1 MLTHMSKPQTLGGA
15 VKAIREAKAEH
26 DPRYKAAQF
35 SIACLMSPGHLC
47 NIEKGRKQPPLE
59 VVERIADQLGVP
71 VTAIA
76 FIDNQG
82 AAA

>member
-1 MLTHMSKPQTLGGA
+1 MLAHMSKPKILGGA

-47 NIEKGRKQPPLE
+47 NIEKGRKFPPLD
-59 VVERIADQLGVP
+59 VIERIADQLGVP
-71 VTAIA
+71 VAAISY
-76 FIDNQG
+76 IENQG